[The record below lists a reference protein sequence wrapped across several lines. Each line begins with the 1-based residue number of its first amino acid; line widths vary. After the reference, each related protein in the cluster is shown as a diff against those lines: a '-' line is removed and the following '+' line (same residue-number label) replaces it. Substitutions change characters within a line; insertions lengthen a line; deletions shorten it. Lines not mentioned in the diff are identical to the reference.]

1 VGRDDVYLEISPLE
15 ENYQDL
21 VNILVCRNVT
31 QIPSED
37 TNNSKHSDN
46 LLKSLRKYY
55 AEVKTKS
62 QLSLNVLAG
71 FHQANMTQKNF
82 QEFMPPHYTKS
93 RNFVFVLRSY

>member
-55 AEVKTKS
+55 AEVKDQKPVKS
-62 QLSLNVLAG
+62 QCTSRISSSKYDSEEFSGIYASTLYKI
-71 FHQANMTQKNF
+71 QKF
-82 QEFMPPHYTKS
+82 RLCP
-93 RNFVFVLRSY
+93 